1 MKTFII
7 GGLYTI
13 GIAMLCF
20 EAGRK
25 LENTTCRNYLE
36 MFVSGAKASKE
47 NDEKQEVTE

>member
-13 GIAMLCF
+13 GIAVLAF

-25 LENTTCRNYLE
+25 LEHTTCTNYLR
-36 MFVSGAKASKE
+36 MAIVGSKTQKT
-47 NDEKQEVTE
+47 NDEKTEVTE